1 MFQQILTLSRNTF
14 IEAIRQPVFVI
25 LIIAGSIFLWL
36 NSHLA
41 AYTLDDDNKMMI
53 DLGLSMLFLV
63 GLLLAAFTATGVLSA
78 EIENQTV
85 LTVVSKPV
93 SRPMFVLGKFFGVA
107 AALTVAYWT
116 LMMSF
121 LLIVR
126 HQVLQTASDPI
137 DWPVVLLAAFAFLAA
152 VAVAALGNY
161 LYHWVFTSTFVLGFV
176 ALNTVSW
183 LLVLVI
189 NKQWQ
194 FQPLATEFTADNGQ
208 LPQLLIALLM
218 LFEAVLVLTA
228 VAIAVS
234 TRLGQVMTMVV
245 CVGVFLLGL
254 VSNSIYQEFG
264 QNNLFA
270 LLLYWLLP
278 NLQFLWQADA
288 LSAGHAIHLQH
299 VMLVSGYSILYI
311 GALLF
316 VSICLFQTREVG

>member
-85 LTVVSKPV
+85 LTVISKPV

-194 FQPLATEFTADNGQ
+194 FQPLATD
-208 LPQLLIALLM
+208 
-218 LFEAVLVLTA
+218 
-228 VAIAVS
+228 S
-234 TRLGQVMTMVV
+234 
-245 CVGVFLLGL
+245 
-254 VSNSIYQEFG
+254 Y
-264 QNNLFA
+264 
-270 LLLYWLLP
+270 P
-278 NLQFLWQADA
+278 N
-288 LSAGHAIHLQH
+288 
-299 VMLVSGYSILYI
+299 
-311 GALLF
+311 
-316 VSICLFQTREVG
+316 C